1 MRIVRLGRLK
11 ISKDPL
17 EIEPGISRLVTQCHD
32 CSTFRPSLVECLAY
46 FVTEMTV
53 VPFVIRDKDFIW
65 YWTECS
71 QQLSFRG
78 LFVLYTV

>member
-1 MRIVRLGRLK
+1 MRTVGLGSLK

-17 EIEPGISRLVTQCHD
+17 EIEPGTSRLVTQCHD

-53 VPFVIRDKDFIW
+53 VPFVIRDKGFI
-65 YWTECS
+65 
-71 QQLSFRG
+71 
-78 LFVLYTV
+78 